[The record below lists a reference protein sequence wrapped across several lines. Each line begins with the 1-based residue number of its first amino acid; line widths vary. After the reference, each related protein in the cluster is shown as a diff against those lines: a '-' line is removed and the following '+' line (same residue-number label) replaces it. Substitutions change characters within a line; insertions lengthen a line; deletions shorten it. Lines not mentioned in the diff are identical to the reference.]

1 MAAQKPTIALI
12 TTHAVLRSVYERHG
26 EHFAKMVSLP
36 DVAEFERRA
45 VRLRASIVMLDET
58 GSEALADIARLRK
71 RFSASSLRIVVLS
84 PKLTHDRL
92 HELRAAGA
100 DDILLTTHHTP
111 RDIMSRLQ
119 ELLAL

>member
-1 MAAQKPTIALI
+1 MAAHKPTIALI

-26 EHFAKMVSLP
+26 ENFAKVVSLP

-45 VRLRASIVMLDET
+45 VRLRPSMVMLDET
-58 GSEALADIARLRK
+58 GPEALSDIARLRK
-71 RFSASSLRIVVLS
+71 RFSPSVLRIVVLS

-92 HELRAAGA
+92 HELRLAGA

-119 ELLAL
+119 EILAL

>member
-1 MAAQKPTIALI
+1 MATQKPTIAFI
-12 TTHAVLRSVYERHG
+12 TTHAVLRAVYERHG

-45 VRLRASIVMLDET
+45 VRLRPSIVMLDEA
-58 GSEALADIARLRK
+58 GPEALADITRLRK
-71 RFSASSLRIVVLS
+71 RFSPSTLRIVVLS
-84 PKLTHDRL
+84 PKLTHERL
-92 HELRAAGA
+92 HELRATGA

>member
-1 MAAQKPTIALI
+1 MAAQKPTIVLI
-12 TTHAVLRSVYERHG
+12 TTHPALRAVYERHG
-26 EHFAKMVSLP
+26 ENFVKMVSLP

-45 VRLRASIVMLDET
+45 VRLRPSVVMLDET
-58 GSEALADIARLRK
+58 GPEALSDIARLRK
-71 RFSASSLRIVVLS
+71 RLSPSSLRIVVLS

>member
-26 EHFAKMVSLP
+26 ENFAKMVSLP

-45 VRLRASIVMLDET
+45 VRLRASVIMLDEA
-58 GSEALADIARLRK
+58 GPEALSDIIRLRK
-71 RFSASSLRIVVLS
+71 RFSPSGLRIVVLS

-119 ELLAL
+119 EFLAL